1 MPGRPGRVIT
11 TMDSV
16 TQIALGAAVGEA
28 VLGRRIGNKALLWG
42 GIIGTLPDLD
52 VFVPLGDVVKD
63 FTYHRSATHSL
74 FMLALATPL
83 LVWVINRIHPGL
95 REHRW
100 RWALLV
106 YLVFVTHVLLDSF
119 TSYGTQLFWPIVD
132 TPVSWSTIFII
143 DPLYTLP
150 LLVGV
155 IAALVMSRDRAR
167 GHRWNRVGL
176 IVSSLYLSW
185 TVVASFIAQQG
196 FGSALQAQNIEHE
209 QVYVT
214 PAPFNSLLWR
224 AVVIDARGYY
234 EGYYSLLDDG
244 EDIAFVHYPSDR
256 QLLTGIEEHWPVRR
270 LQWFSRGIYSVK
282 LIQGDIVISDLR
294 MGVEPHYVFRFKIG
308 EIGNPHAYPTTAKKL
323 APVRDLGRMPQLWAR
338 IWDQSVALS
347 PPVPKL

>member
-1 MPGRPGRVIT
+1 
-11 TMDSV
+11 MDSV

-74 FMLALATPL
+74 LMLALATPL

-95 REHRW
+95 REYRW

-132 TPVSWSTIFII
+132 TPVFWSTIFII

-150 LLVGV
+150 LLIGV
-155 IAALVMSRDRAR
+155 IAALIMSRERER
-167 GHRWNRVGL
+167 GHRLNRDGL
-176 IVSSLYLSW
+176 IISSLYLAW
-185 TVVASFIAQQG
+185 TVVASQFAIQG
-196 FGSALQAQNIEHE
+196 FNSALQAQNIAHE
-209 QVYVT
+209 KLYVT
-214 PAPFNSLLWR
+214 PAPFSSLLWR
-224 AVVIDARGYY
+224 AVVIDDRGYY
-234 EGYYSLLDDG
+234 EGYYSVLDDD
-244 EDIAFVHYPSDR
+244 DITFVHYPGDR
-256 QLLTGIEEHWPVRR
+256 QLLAGIEDHWPVQR
-270 LQWFSRGIYSVK
+270 LQWFSHGIYSVTR
-282 LIQGDIVISDLR
+282 IADDIVISDLR
-294 MGVEPHYVFRFKIG
+294 MGVEPNYVFRFKVG
-308 EIGNPHAYPTTAKKL
+308 EIGNPHARPTTAEQL
-323 APVRDLGRMPQLWAR
+323 VPVRDLGRLPLLWAR

-347 PPVPKL
+347 PPAPKL